1 MLITT
6 NYLTPKAKF
15 MVQED
20 GGGRREHRF
29 MIFDM
34 RFSPH
39 TAPRQQH

>member
-29 MIFDM
+29 MIFGDIFM
-34 RFSPH
+34 QKYFLIQGR
-39 TAPRQQH
+39 